1 MLTYKDKLDIVS
13 TYNQT
18 HKTFYR
24 YNVKNDTVIEDFNR
38 KSFPTSFDNW
48 YTRTK

>member
-1 MLTYKDKLDIVS
+1 MLTSKDKIDIIT
-13 TYNQT
+13 TYNQV

-48 YTRTK
+48 YIKTK